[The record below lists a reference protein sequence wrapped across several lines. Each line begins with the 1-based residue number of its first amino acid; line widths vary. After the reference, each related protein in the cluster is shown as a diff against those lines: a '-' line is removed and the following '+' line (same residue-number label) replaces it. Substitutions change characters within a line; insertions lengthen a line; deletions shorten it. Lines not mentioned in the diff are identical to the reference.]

1 MKIDPETF
9 DEWLAH
15 PMTEAL
21 FRAMA
26 NLEEQAKQSWV
37 STSWGSGSS
46 DPETLA
52 KLRSRAST
60 LNELR
65 HMTAEQLENLLS

>member
-21 FRAMA
+21 YRAMA
-26 NLEEQAKQSWV
+26 SLEEQAKSSWM
-37 STSWGSGSS
+37 STSWGAGNS

-60 LNELR
+60 LSELR
-65 HMTAEQLENLLS
+65 HMTAEQLEGLLS

>member
-37 STSWGSGSS
+37 STSWDAGNS
-46 DPETLA
+46 DPLTLT
-52 KLRSRAST
+52 KLRARAST
-60 LNELR
+60 LSQLR
-65 HMTAEQLENLLS
+65 HMTAEELEQILS

>member
-21 FRAMA
+21 HRAMA
-26 NLEEQAKQSWV
+26 NLEDQAKQAWMSRSW
-37 STSWGSGSS
+37 TAGDS
-46 DPETLA
+46 DPVALA
-52 KLRSRAST
+52 TLRSRAST
-60 LNELR
+60 LSELR